1 MAHNQKLISMK
12 ILGFLSIILL
22 LAISCQNNESK
33 TANTD
38 ENVATELE
46 APVDYVMYNVGIEG
60 MTCTGCEETIEA
72 GVTKVEGVGSV
83 EANHVEGYAM
93 LKFDKSK
100 IDTLQVK
107 NVIEAAG
114 YKVLSFNVVPDSTI
128 TE

>member
-1 MAHNQKLISMK
+1 MK
-12 ILGFLSIILL
+12 YLSIFSIIFL
-22 LAISCQNNESK
+22 LAVSCQNNESK
-33 TANTD
+33 KSDTK
-38 ENVATELE
+38 ESIATELE
-46 APVDYVMYNVGIEG
+46 APVDYVMYNVSIEG

-83 EANHVEGYAM
+83 EANHAEGYAL
-93 LKFDKSK
+93 LKFNKSK

-107 NVIEAAG
+107 SVIEAAG